1 MPGTFRIAVT
11 KDYLVF
17 AAAHFITMKGHHC
30 EALHG
35 HNYRVGVAVEG
46 VLDPETLFVLD
57 FSVLKQIVRALVD
70 RIDHRVLLP
79 VGNPKIGVRE
89 AGERVEVDV
98 FGEPRYVFPA
108 RDCAILPIGNSTAEM
123 LAEYLAGQLQGELAQ
138 RGIDHLTHLELEVE
152 ESHGQSATFRLDL
165 DGASRRTH

>member
-1 MPGTFRIAVT
+1 VPGTFRIAVR
-11 KDYLVF
+11 KDYLIF
-17 AAAHFITMKGHHC
+17 ASAHFITMKGHHC

-46 VLDPETLFVLD
+46 VLDAETLFVLD
-57 FSVLKQIVRALVD
+57 FSVLKQIVRTLVD

-79 VGNPKIGVRE
+79 MGNPKIAVRE
-89 AGERVEVDV
+89 VGQRVEVDV

-123 LAEYLAGQLQGELAQ
+123 LAEYLAGQLQDELAV
-138 RGIDHLTHLELEVE
+138 RGATNLNRLELEVE
-152 ESHGQSATFRLDL
+152 ESPGQSATVRLEL
-165 DGASRRTH
+165 P

>member
-1 MPGTFRIAVT
+1 MPATFRIAVR
-11 KDYLVF
+11 KDYLIF
-17 AAAHFITMKGHHC
+17 ASAHFITMKGHHC

-46 VLDPETLFVLD
+46 VLDAETLFVLD
-57 FSVLKQIVRALVD
+57 FSVLKQIVRTLVD

-79 VGNPKIGVRE
+79 MGNPKIAVRE
-89 AGERVEVDV
+89 IGQRVEVDV

-123 LAEYLAGQLQGELAQ
+123 LAEYLAGQLRDELAV
-138 RGIDHLTHLELEVE
+138 RGATNLSRLELEVE
-152 ESHGQSATFRLDL
+152 ESPGQSATVRLAL
-165 DGASRRTH
+165 P